1 MYRWFLG
8 YSLTEK
14 TPHFSTFSYNFSHRF
29 TEEVV
34 QQIFNW
40 ILNEI
45 NDAGYLSPEAV
56 FIDGTHIKASAS
68 MKKAIRRAVPE
79 ASKIYSE
86 QLLNEINEDREAHG
100 KKPFD
105 GGNPPK
111 EKVITESKTDPECGV
126 FHKGEHKKCF
136 AYAAQTACDKNR
148 YILDVTVNSGN
159 VHDSVA
165 FNGLYERLKKR
176 FAMRFVVADAGY
188 RTPWICKRVIDNG
201 LIPVLPYKRP
211 MSKDG
216 FFRPY
221 EYIYDE
227 YFNFVLC
234 SENHVLSYS
243 TTNRDGCREFKSKPY
258 ICENCPFR
266 GKCTAN
272 SSCIKTVLKHLWNGY
287 LELAEDYRHTPE
299 IRKLYDR
306 RKETIERVFAD
317 TKEKHSMRFT
327 YFRGLAR
334 ITNWVRLKFAAMNLK
349 KYVLHR
355 WLYCFL
361 LRFLS
366 FFRLSVY
373 SLLII
378 QKAIFLF
385 LRKMVFSTD
394 CAWAVEK
401 QTKHF
406 CISKTPGNAGGS
418 KKALAMS
425 RKNSSNW
432 YNENAVWQL
441 QTKTNRRNVK

>member
-1 MYRWFLG
+1 
-8 YSLTEK
+8 
-14 TPHFSTFSYNFSHRF
+14 
-29 TEEVV
+29 
-34 QQIFNW
+34 
-40 ILNEI
+40 
-45 NDAGYLSPEAV
+45 
-56 FIDGTHIKASAS
+56 
-68 MKKAIRRAVPE
+68 
-79 ASKIYSE
+79 
-86 QLLNEINEDREAHG
+86 
-100 KKPFD
+100 
-105 GGNPPK
+105 
-111 EKVITESKTDPECGV
+111 
-126 FHKGEHKKCF
+126 
-136 AYAAQTACDKNR
+136 
-148 YILDVTVNSGN
+148 
-159 VHDSVA
+159 
-165 FNGLYERLKKR
+165 
-176 FAMRFVVADAGY
+176 MRFVVADAGY
-188 RTPWICKRVIDNG
+188 RIPWICKRVIDNG
-201 LIPVLPYKRP
+201 LIPVLPYKRL

-227 YFNFVLC
+227 YFNCVLC

-258 ICENCPFR
+258 ICKNCPSR

-287 LELAEDYRHTPE
+287 LELAEDYRHPPE
-299 IRKLYDR
+299 IHKLYDH

-317 TKEKHSMRFT
+317 TKEKHSMRLT

-334 ITNWVRLKFAAMNLK
+334 VTNWVRLKFAAMNLK

-355 WLYCFL
+355 WLYCFF

-373 SLLII
+373 SMLII

-401 QTKHF
+401 QPKHF

-418 KKALAMS
+418 KKL
-425 RKNSSNW
+425 
-432 YNENAVWQL
+432 
-441 QTKTNRRNVK
+441 

>member
-1 MYRWFLG
+1 M
-8 YSLTEK
+8 
-14 TPHFSTFSYNFSHRF
+14 
-29 TEEVV
+29 V

-188 RTPWICKRVIDNG
+188 RTPWICKLVIDDG

-227 YFNFVLC
+227 NFNCVLF

-243 TTNRDGCREFKSKPY
+243 TTNRDGCREFKSKPH
-258 ICENCPFR
+258 ICENCPSR

-334 ITNWVRLKFAAMNLK
+334 VTNWVRLKFAAMNLK

-355 WLYCFL
+355 WLYCFFCVSCLFFGFRFTRCL
-361 LRFLS
+361 LFKKPS
-366 FFRLSVY
+366 FFFYERWFFDRLC
-373 SLLII
+373 LG
-378 QKAIFLF
+378 
-385 LRKMVFSTD
+385 
-394 CAWAVEK
+394 C
-401 QTKHF
+401 
-406 CISKTPGNAGGS
+406 
-418 KKALAMS
+418 
-425 RKNSSNW
+425 
-432 YNENAVWQL
+432 
-441 QTKTNRRNVK
+441 

>member
-1 MYRWFLG
+1 M
-8 YSLTEK
+8 
-14 TPHFSTFSYNFSHRF
+14 
-29 TEEVV
+29 V

-68 MKKAIRRAVPE
+68 MKKVIRRAVPE

-165 FNGLYERLKKR
+165 FDGLYERLKKR

-188 RTPWICKRVIDNG
+188 RTPWICKRVIDDG

-227 YFNFVLC
+227 YFNCVLF

-243 TTNRDGCREFKSKPY
+243 TTNRDGCREFKSKPH
-258 ICENCPFR
+258 ICENCPSR

-334 ITNWVRLKFAAMNLK
+334 VTNWVRLKFAAMNLK

-355 WLYCFL
+355 WLYCFFCVSCLFFGFRFTRCL
-361 LRFLS
+361 LFKKPS
-366 FFRLSVY
+366 FFFYERWFFRQTVLG
-373 SLLII
+373 LL
-378 QKAIFLF
+378 
-385 LRKMVFSTD
+385 
-394 CAWAVEK
+394 
-401 QTKHF
+401 
-406 CISKTPGNAGGS
+406 
-418 KKALAMS
+418 
-425 RKNSSNW
+425 KNSPSIFV
-432 YNENAVWQL
+432 YRKPPAMPGVQKSFSDEQIKFLQL
-441 QTKTNRRNVK
+441 V

>member
-1 MYRWFLG
+1 M
-8 YSLTEK
+8 
-14 TPHFSTFSYNFSHRF
+14 
-29 TEEVV
+29 V

-188 RTPWICKRVIDNG
+188 RTPWICKLVIDDG

-216 FFRPY
+216 FSG
-221 EYIYDE
+221 
-227 YFNFVLC
+227 LM
-234 SENHVLSYS
+234 S
-243 TTNRDGCREFKSKPY
+243 TFTMSVSIAFSAP
-258 ICENCPFR
+258 
-266 GKCTAN
+266 
-272 SSCIKTVLKHLWNGY
+272 KTM
-287 LELAEDYRHTPE
+287 
-299 IRKLYDR
+299 
-306 RKETIERVFAD
+306 F
-317 TKEKHSMRFT
+317 
-327 YFRGLAR
+327 
-334 ITNWVRLKFAAMNLK
+334 
-349 KYVLHR
+349 
-355 WLYCFL
+355 
-361 LRFLS
+361 
-366 FFRLSVY
+366 
-373 SLLII
+373 
-378 QKAIFLF
+378 
-385 LRKMVFSTD
+385 
-394 CAWAVEK
+394 
-401 QTKHF
+401 
-406 CISKTPGNAGGS
+406 
-418 KKALAMS
+418 
-425 RKNSSNW
+425 
-432 YNENAVWQL
+432 
-441 QTKTNRRNVK
+441 

>member
-40 ILNEI
+40 ILNVI
-45 NDAGYLSPEAV
+45 NDAGYLSPEAL

-188 RTPWICKRVIDNG
+188 RTPWICKLVIDDG

-227 YFNFVLC
+227 YFNCVLC

-258 ICENCPFR
+258 ICENCPSR
-266 GKCTAN
+266 G
-272 SSCIKTVLKHLWNGY
+272 
-287 LELAEDYRHTPE
+287 
-299 IRKLYDR
+299 
-306 RKETIERVFAD
+306 
-317 TKEKHSMRFT
+317 
-327 YFRGLAR
+327 
-334 ITNWVRLKFAAMNLK
+334 
-349 KYVLHR
+349 
-355 WLYCFL
+355 
-361 LRFLS
+361 
-366 FFRLSVY
+366 
-373 SLLII
+373 
-378 QKAIFLF
+378 
-385 LRKMVFSTD
+385 
-394 CAWAVEK
+394 
-401 QTKHF
+401 
-406 CISKTPGNAGGS
+406 
-418 KKALAMS
+418 
-425 RKNSSNW
+425 
-432 YNENAVWQL
+432 
-441 QTKTNRRNVK
+441 

>member
-1 MYRWFLG
+1 MK
-8 YSLTEK
+8 SSELT
-14 TPHFSTFSYNFSHRF
+14 PLLF
-29 TEEVV
+29 TV
-34 QQIFNW
+34 
-40 ILNEI
+40 
-45 NDAGYLSPEAV
+45 YLAAASGRSPAL
-56 FIDGTHIKASAS
+56 
-68 MKKAIRRAVPE
+68 P
-79 ASKIYSE
+79 
-86 QLLNEINEDREAHG
+86 
-100 KKPFD
+100 
-105 GGNPPK
+105 
-111 EKVITESKTDPECGV
+111 
-126 FHKGEHKKCF
+126 CF
-136 AYAAQTACDKNR
+136 AAFLALVRFSRLFAFTQLFFQT
-148 YILDVTVNSGN
+148 
-159 VHDSVA
+159 
-165 FNGLYERLKKR
+165 
-176 FAMRFVVADAGY
+176 
-188 RTPWICKRVIDNG
+188 
-201 LIPVLPYKRP
+201 P

-385 LRKMVFSTD
+385 LRKMVFR
-394 CAWAVEK
+394 
-401 QTKHF
+401 QTVLGLLKNRPSIF
-406 CISKTPGNAGGS
+406 VYRKPPAMPGVQKS
-418 KKALAMS
+418 FSDEQKKFL
-425 RKNSSNW
+425 
-432 YNENAVWQL
+432 QL
-441 QTKTNRRNVK
+441 V